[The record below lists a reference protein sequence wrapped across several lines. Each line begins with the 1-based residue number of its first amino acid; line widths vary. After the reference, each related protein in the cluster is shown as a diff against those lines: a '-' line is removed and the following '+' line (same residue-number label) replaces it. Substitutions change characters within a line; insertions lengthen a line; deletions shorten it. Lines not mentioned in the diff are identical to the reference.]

1 MGCAARKLGLDPA
14 QPILVVLGGS
24 LGARAINQAVE
35 AAWTNW
41 TAAGM
46 QVVWQCGALYHAALA
61 ARLPQNTPGLQLTAF
76 VQDMTAVY
84 RAADLVI
91 SRAGAGTLSELACAG
106 MPALLVPS
114 PNVAEDHQTHNARAF
129 ERAGAAVVLPESQL
143 AELNAHVL
151 ELMANQDR
159 RAALSAA
166 AYTLALPGATEAIV
180 EHIVQAL

>member
-1 MGCAARKLGLDPA
+1 L
-14 QPILVVLGGS
+14 
-24 LGARAINQAVE
+24 
-35 AAWTNW
+35 
-41 TAAGM
+41 

-61 ARLPQNTPGLQLTAF
+61 DRLPQNTPGLQLTAF

-106 MPALLVPS
+106 VPALLVPS
-114 PNVAEDHQTHNARAF
+114 PNVAEDHQTHNAQAF
-129 ERAGAAVVLPESQL
+129 ERAGAAVLLPETQL
-143 AELNAHVL
+143 AELTVRVL
-151 ELMANQDR
+151 ELMANKDR

-180 EHIVQAL
+180 EYIVQAL